1 MENKYCE
8 GCVDYIMRIPEGL
21 ECIEHN
27 KSGSCPCTECVVKT
41 MCSGNDICRPFKLW
55 GTEF

>member
-8 GCVDYIMRIPEGL
+8 GCVDYTKEIAAL

-41 MCSGNDICRPFKLW
+41 MCSGDDICRTFKLW
-55 GTEF
+55 GNDF